1 MSEIIE
7 LGMSLIPKV
16 APIWLI
22 LWKSIGIELKI
33 IKHQT
38 TKLVSHTDK
47 LLQSIEILTNF
58 YMTIFEISPKIS
70 DAS

>member
-33 IKHQT
+33 IKQDDQ
-38 TKLVSHTDK
+38 VG
-47 LLQSIEILTNF
+47 
-58 YMTIFEISPKIS
+58 ISY
-70 DAS
+70 